1 MPGIQCQ
8 HSSGG
13 QSNANSEKFCPHP
26 VDEKDRV
33 FERFHR
39 VDTRLSR
46 TTQGVGLGL
55 YICRVIVEA
64 HGGQIWVE
72 SDDTG
77 RGSTFNIRLPR

>member
-1 MPGIQCQ
+1 VFVGDQGIGIPRDEQ
-8 HSSGG
+8 H
-13 QSNANSEKFCPHP
+13 
-26 VDEKDRV
+26 RV

-46 TTQGVGLGL
+46 STQGVGLGL

-72 SDDTG
+72 SDG
-77 RGSTFNIRLPR
+77 SGQGSTFFIRLPR